1 MHSSELN
8 KWHQDNLMTHMAAIS
23 LYIDNF
29 RTDTHEL
36 REDLRL
42 ENKQFVSPFLL
53 FPRTQSYIYI
63 YTHSLSHKSINP
75 TANNPHP
82 QNVAILCRTRLQSRR
97 PDREGASRLQDP
109 QQGSRSPA
117 PRRQAEVTPRLSQD
131 EESSQEAVDDGHD
144 SNPPPLLWRFPCR
157 SRGPAAVAVQG
168 IYIRTYHSY
177 PLYSD
182 KFQKKK

>member
-63 YTHSLSHKSINP
+63 YTHSLTQIN
-75 TANNPHP
+75 
-82 QNVAILCRTRLQSRR
+82 QSNR
-97 PDREGASRLQDP
+97 
-109 QQGSRSPA
+109 
-117 PRRQAEVTPRLSQD
+117 
-131 EESSQEAVDDGHD
+131 
-144 SNPPPLLWRFPCR
+144 
-157 SRGPAAVAVQG
+157 
-168 IYIRTYHSY
+168 
-177 PLYSD
+177 
-182 KFQKKK
+182 